1 MKNKINPGSI
11 LLVAFIIISII
22 IGLFLEND
30 SRLNRIKRKNLLT
43 VITDNNVNCYY
54 SYRNNPMGFEYEL
67 SKKFADY
74 LGVDLKILTPGWEN
88 IFKYLEKNKGD
99 LIAADLTI
107 TPERLKKYDFSIKLL
122 PIQQYIIVH
131 KNNYDIKSLQDLNG
145 KKIHIREGT
154 SFHEHL
160 EQLIENGL
168 DIELVLNTE
177 EPTEELLRRIALG
190 EIDIT
195 VSDSHI
201 ALLNRRYYP
210 DIKMAFPITEKQWLG
225 WAVNKGNSELIK
237 KINTFLELE
246 KNNGELDKLYKK
258 YYANTEIFDYVDL
271 MMFHR
276 RVESILP
283 KYETVIKEEAAKYG
297 FDWRLIVAIIYQ
309 ESHFDPEAT
318 SYTGVKGIM
327 QVTKQTAEEVGIE
340 NRLDP
345 KQSIAG
351 GVFYL
356 HKIYQRFD
364 SIKGLDRML
373 FALASYNIGYGHVK
387 DAMKIARHN
396 GLDDKKWQSLRETLP
411 LLRYRK
417 YYINTKY
424 GYARG
429 TEPVRY
435 INRILTYYDI
445 LHRKAILE

>member
-1 MKNKINPGSI
+1 
-11 LLVAFIIISII
+11 
-22 IGLFLEND
+22 
-30 SRLNRIKRKNLLT
+30 
-43 VITDNNVNCYY
+43 
-54 SYRNNPMGFEYEL
+54 
-67 SKKFADY
+67 
-74 LGVDLKILTPGWEN
+74 
-88 IFKYLEKNKGD
+88 
-99 LIAADLTI
+99 LTI
-107 TPERLKKYDFSIKLL
+107 TPERLKKFDFSIKLL

-154 SFHEHL
+154 SFHENL

-210 DIKMAFPITEKQWLG
+210 DIKMAFPIAEKQWLG
-225 WAVNKGNSELIK
+225 WAVNKGNNDLIQ

-276 RVESILP
+276 RIESILP

-318 SYTGVKGIM
+318 SYTG
-327 QVTKQTAEEVGIE
+327 A
-340 NRLDP
+340 
-345 KQSIAG
+345 
-351 GVFYL
+351 
-356 HKIYQRFD
+356 
-364 SIKGLDRML
+364 
-373 FALASYNIGYGHVK
+373 
-387 DAMKIARHN
+387 
-396 GLDDKKWQSLRETLP
+396 
-411 LLRYRK
+411 
-417 YYINTKY
+417 
-424 GYARG
+424 
-429 TEPVRY
+429 
-435 INRILTYYDI
+435 
-445 LHRKAILE
+445 